1 MVCKQ
6 GTDDL
11 EEAMSER
18 LQELPPPLGRHNNNS
33 RQDGDGEFSF
43 PQDMDTEVVGP
54 SQVST
59 NMCSLHSQQFSR
71 LCSQAAIHHACLSLL
86 MSLAGAVTEHSGVL
100 HLHVHYSLCF
110 ASSAA
115 RCVALCACCTAYSR
129 ACVFPGF
136 NIFHVCC
143 PFAPASPSRPYNMLM

>member
-1 MVCKQ
+1 VVCKQ

-18 LQELPPPLGRHNNNS
+18 LQELPPPLGRHNSNS

-59 NMCSLHSQQFSR
+59 NTCSLQAPQFSM
-71 LCSQAAIHHACLSLL
+71 LCSQAAIQYACLSLL
-86 MSLAGAVTEHSGVL
+86 MSLAGAVTEHSGML
-100 HLHVHYSLCF
+100 HLRV
-110 ASSAA
+110 
-115 RCVALCACCTAYSR
+115 
-129 ACVFPGF
+129 G
-136 NIFHVCC
+136 
-143 PFAPASPSRPYNMLM
+143 